1 MLSFLAVMAT
11 VRGRRQMA
19 VNASVGGSN
28 RGGSWAAI
36 YLSLTGAHDCV
47 KYTHDLFTLSQ

>member
-1 MLSFLAVMAT
+1 MNCWIAGTWEIMLSFLAVMAT
-11 VRGRRQMA
+11 VKGRRQMA

-36 YLSLTGAHDCV
+36 NLSLTGGP
-47 KYTHDLFTLSQ
+47 